1 MGLGIEARTRALLSE
16 GEAAEG
22 HYREA
27 IDRLGRTRH
36 RPELARAH
44 LLYGEWL
51 RRQRRRRDA
60 RDQLRTAF
68 EMFDS
73 MGMEAFAAR
82 ARAELRATGERARPR
97 APGTPEVLTAQ
108 EEQIARLVAEHLSNR
123 EIAARLFISASTVEY
138 HLRKI
143 FRKLDVSNRA
153 QLARM
158 FRNDKGPPP
167 AAVLT
172 VSYGLLSTRIRSS
185 TRVTPGADQAA
196 VTT

>member
-1 MGLGIEARTRALLSE
+1 MGIGIEARSRALLRG

-22 HYREA
+22 QYREA
-27 IDRLGRTRH
+27 IGRLGHARR

-51 RRQRRRRDA
+51 RRQRRRREA

-68 EMFDS
+68 AVFDA

-82 ARAELRATGERARPR
+82 ARSELRATGERASLRG
-97 APGTPEVLTAQ
+97 PGASELLTAQ
-108 EEQIARLVAEHLSNR
+108 EEQVARLVAEHLSNR

-143 FRKLDVSNRA
+143 FRKLGVSNRA
-153 QLARM
+153 QLARTL
-158 FRNDKGPPP
+158 RNDKGTP
-167 AAVLT
+167 AQQ
-172 VSYGLLSTRIRSS
+172 
-185 TRVTPGADQAA
+185 D
-196 VTT
+196 